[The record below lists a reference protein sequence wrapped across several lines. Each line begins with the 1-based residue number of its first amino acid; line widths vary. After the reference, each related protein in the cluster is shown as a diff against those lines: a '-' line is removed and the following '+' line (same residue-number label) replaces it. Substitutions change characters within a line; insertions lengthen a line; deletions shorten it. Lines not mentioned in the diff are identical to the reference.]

1 MRLILDIE
9 TNGLL
14 NDVSLIHTIV
24 AKDMDTKEVF
34 TFRPHQIDQGIELLE
49 KADLIIGHNVIN
61 YDIPAIQKLYPH
73 FDIPRSKVADT
84 LVLSRLIWTDL
95 SDRDERLVM
104 AGELESKLRG
114 SHSLKAWGQRLG
126 FHKAD
131 YNGGW
136 ETFSEE
142 MLEYNVRDVEVTER
156 LWTLIEG
163 KSYSQTAI
171 ELEHAVAWLVSKQ
184 ERHGFMFNEADAYKL
199 VRTLQKRQAVIE
211 AELQDTFPPFIQ
223 SDGLVEPTKTL
234 NYKDVRRHSVTA
246 GWPYER
252 IRVVVFNPSS
262 RHHIADRLTKV
273 FGWKPKEY
281 TPDGSPKIDEDVLS
295 KLNYP
300 AAALLSEYLMIQKR
314 LGQVSDGKQ
323 GWLKHV
329 RKGRIHGQMITNGAV
344 TGRATHRSP
353 NMGQVPSCGA
363 PYGTECRS
371 LFCVPKGKKLVG
383 IDVSGL
389 ELRMLAHFM
398 ARFDNGKYG
407 EEVINGD
414 IHTANQ
420 KAAGLETRN
429 QAKTFIYAFL
439 YGAGAA
445 KIGSIVGAG
454 AKHGQ
459 KLKDQFLKSVPAL
472 AQLLSA
478 VTASAKRGYLIG
490 LDGRRLHIRS
500 EHAALN
506 TLLQS
511 AGALICKRWMVEV
524 DQEIEVRQWRN
535 RVQQVAWV
543 HDEIQVEVDEEIADA
558 FGQMAVECVTKAGN
572 FFNIKVPLTGEY
584 KVGNNWAE
592 TH

>member
-1 MRLILDIE
+1 MRLVFDIE

-14 NDVSLIHTIV
+14 NEVSLIHTIV
-24 AKDMDTKEVF
+24 AKDLDTQKVYE
-34 TFRPHQIDQGIELLE
+34 FRPHQIDLGLELLMS
-49 KADLIIGHNVIN
+49 ADLLIGHNVVG
-61 YDIPAIQKLYPH
+61 YDIPAIMKLNPH
-73 FDIPRSKVADT
+73 FDIPRHKVVDT
-84 LVLSRLIWTDL
+84 LILSRLIWTDL
-95 SDRDERLVM
+95 SDRDGRLVE
-104 AGELESKLRG
+104 ADKLESKLRG

-131 YNGGW
+131 YDGGW

-142 MLEYNVRDVEVTER
+142 MLTYNVRDVEVTER
-156 LWTLIEG
+156 LWTLIES
-163 KSYSQTAI
+163 KACSQTAV
-171 ELEHAVAWLVSKQ
+171 ELEHAVAWIVSKQ
-184 ERHGFMFNEADAYKL
+184 ERHGFMFNEHAAYKL
-199 VRTLQKRQAVIE
+199 VLALQKRQAELE
-211 AELQDTFPPFIQ
+211 AELQDTFPPFVQ
-223 SDGLVEPTKTL
+223 PDGFVEPKKTI
-234 NYKDVRRHSVTA
+234 NYKDVKRASITA
-246 GWPYER
+246 GAPYNK
-252 IRVVVFNPSS
+252 IKIVVFNPSS
-262 RHHIADRLTKV
+262 RHHIADRLKKV
-273 FGWKPKEY
+273 FGWQPTEF
-281 TPDGSPKIDEDVLS
+281 TQDGSAKVDEEVLS

-300 AAALLSEYLMIQKR
+300 AAKQLTEYLMIQKR
-314 LGQVSDGKQ
+314 LGQISDGKQ

-329 RKGRIHGQMITNGAV
+329 RQGRIHGEMITNGAV

-363 PYGTECRS
+363 PYGHECRS
-371 LFCVPKGKKLVG
+371 LFCVQKGKKLVG

-398 ARFDNGKYG
+398 ARYDNGKYG

-454 AKHGQ
+454 AKRGQ
-459 KLKDQFLKSVPAL
+459 KLKEQFLASVPAL
-472 AQLLSA
+472 AQLLKA
-478 VTASAKRGYLIG
+478 VTTAAKRGYLVG
-490 LDGRRLHIRS
+490 LDGRLLHIRS

-511 AGALICKRWMVEV
+511 AGALICKQWMVEV
-524 DQEIEVRQWRN
+524 DREIEARGWRN

-543 HDEIQVEVDEEIADA
+543 HDEIQVECDEDIADA
-558 FGQMAVECVTKAGN
+558 FGQMAVECVTKAGD

>member
-1 MRLILDIE
+1 MRLVFDIE

-24 AKDMDTKEVF
+24 AKDLDTQKVYQ
-34 TFRPHQIDQGIELLE
+34 FRPHEIDLGVEMLMQAELL
-49 KADLIIGHNVIN
+49 IGHNVIG
-61 YDIPAIQKLYPH
+61 YDIPAIKKLYPD
-73 FDIPRSKVADT
+73 FDIPRNKVMDT
-84 LVLSRLIWTDL
+84 LTLSRLIWTDL
-95 SDRDERLVM
+95 SDRDGAMVE
-104 AGELESKLRG
+104 AEKLESKLRG

-131 YNGGW
+131 YDGGW
-136 ETFSEE
+136 ETFNEE
-142 MLEYNVRDVEVTER
+142 MLTYNVRDVEVTER
-156 LWTLIEG
+156 LWTLIES
-163 KSYSQTAI
+163 KAYSPIAV
-171 ELEHAVAWLVSKQ
+171 ELEHAVAWIVSAQ
-184 ERHGFMFNEADAYKL
+184 ERHGFMFDEHNAFKL
-199 VRTLQKRQAVIE
+199 VLTLQKRQAELE
-211 AELQDTFPPFIQ
+211 AELQDTFPPFVVP
-223 SDGLVEPTKTL
+223 DGYVEPKRTI
-234 NYKDVRRHSVTA
+234 NYKDPMRHSVTQ
-246 GWPYER
+246 GCPYNK
-252 IRVVVFNPSS
+252 IKIVVFNPGS
-262 RHHIADRLTKV
+262 RHHIADRLQKL
-273 FGWKPKEY
+273 FGWKPTEF
-281 TPDGSPKIDEDVLS
+281 TQDGSAKVDEEVLS
-295 KLNYP
+295 KLPYP
-300 AAALLSEYLMIQKR
+300 AAKLLTEYLMIQKR
-314 LGQVSDGKQ
+314 LGQISDGKQ
-323 GWLKHV
+323 GWLRHV
-329 RKGRIHGQMITNGAV
+329 RKGRIHGEMITNGAV

-363 PYGTECRS
+363 PYGHECRS
-371 LFCVPKGKKLVG
+371 LFCVQKGKKLVG

-398 ARFDNGKYG
+398 ARYDDGKYG
-407 EEVINGD
+407 EEVVNGD

-420 KAAGLETRN
+420 KAAGLDTRN

-472 AQLLSA
+472 ANLVSA
-478 VTASAKRGYLIG
+478 VGKAAKRGYLTG
-490 LDGRRLHIRS
+490 LDGRKLHIRS

-524 DQEIEVRQWRN
+524 DNEIEARGWRG

-543 HDEIQVEVDEEIADA
+543 HDEVQVEVDEEIAEA
-558 FGQMAVECVTKAGN
+558 FGQMAVDCVTKAGV

>member
-1 MRLILDIE
+1 MRLVFDIE

-24 AKDMDTKEVF
+24 AKDLDTQKVYQ
-34 TFRPHQIDQGIELLE
+34 FRPHQIDLGLELLMQAE
-49 KADLIIGHNVIN
+49 MIIGHNVIN
-61 YDIPAIQKLYPH
+61 YDIPAIKKLYPD
-73 FDIPRSKVADT
+73 FDVPQNKVMDT

-95 SDRDERLVM
+95 SDRDQRKVE
-104 AGELESKLRG
+104 AGVLESKLRG

-131 YNGGW
+131 YDGGW
-136 ETFSEE
+136 ETFNEE
-142 MLEYNVRDVEVTER
+142 MLAYNVRDVEVTER

-163 KSYSQTAI
+163 KAYSPIAV
-171 ELEHAVAWLVSKQ
+171 ELEHAVAWIVSAQ
-184 ERHGFMFNEADAYKL
+184 ERHGFMFDEHAAYKL
-199 VRTLQKRQAVIE
+199 VLTLQKRQAELE

-223 SDGLVEPTKTL
+223 PDGYVEPKRSV
-234 NYKDVRRHSVTA
+234 NYKDVKRASITA
-246 GWPYER
+246 GAPYNK
-252 IRVVVFNPSS
+252 IKIVVFNPGS
-262 RHHIADRLTKV
+262 RHHIADRLKKV
-273 FGWKPKEY
+273 FGWQPTEF
-281 TPDGSPKIDEDVLS
+281 TLDGSPKVDEDVLS
-295 KLNYP
+295 KLPYP
-300 AAALLSEYLMIQKR
+300 AAKLLTEYLMIQKR
-314 LGQVSDGKQ
+314 LGQIADGKQ

-329 RKGRIHGQMITNGAV
+329 RQGRIHGEMITNGAV

-353 NMGQVPSCGA
+353 NLGQVPSCGA
-363 PYGTECRS
+363 PYGHDCRS
-371 LFCVPKGKKLVG
+371 LFCVQKGKKLVG

-398 ARFDNGKYG
+398 AKYDNGKYG

-459 KLKDQFLKSVPAL
+459 KLKNQFLEAVPAL
-472 AQLLSA
+472 AQLLKA
-478 VTASAKRGYLIG
+478 VGTASKRGYLVG
-490 LDGRRLHIRS
+490 LDGRHLHVRS

-511 AGALICKRWMVEV
+511 AGALVCKKFLVEF
-524 DQEIEVRQWRN
+524 DEEVERRQWR
-535 RVQQVAWV
+535 RKVQQVAWV
-543 HDEIQVEVDEEIADA
+543 HDEIQVEADEDVAEAV
-558 FGQMAVECVTKAGN
+558 GQMAVDCITKAGQ